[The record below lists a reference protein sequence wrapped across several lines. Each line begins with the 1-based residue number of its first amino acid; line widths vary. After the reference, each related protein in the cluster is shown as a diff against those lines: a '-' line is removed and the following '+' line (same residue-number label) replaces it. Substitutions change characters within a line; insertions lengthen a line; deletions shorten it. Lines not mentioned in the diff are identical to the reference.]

1 MSFFSL
7 IQLLLQK
14 SSTFLCTQHYVLSLP
29 YFFSQ
34 TKYAPKLK
42 KQRRQKN
49 TKPKP
54 KYSSIQA
61 KSKKKKAWGLL
72 CIGQLLLSLNV
83 FWVLLIH
90 LASLHWR
97 KWVFPLLAGISH
109 KQFLVRDGTL
119 YPPTPFLSAE
129 IVYGLNLCRYCMCY
143 HSVWVHMCISPVWLG
158 RYSFCSLHAP
168 SIPGSQSSFS
178 FLHANPWALRGE
190 SPIRVECS
198 SLSLSPHYPVVGLSV
213 NYHLLREASL
223 MRTGVASDRGVI
235 VILNCCHLERLDF
248 WTLFLPVLLW
258 CSWSFLSGNIH

>member
-1 MSFFSL
+1 MLFFSL

-29 YFFSQ
+29 YFFFSNKIHSQ
-34 TKYAPKLK
+34 IKKTKETK
-42 KQRRQKN
+42 KIPN
-49 TKPKP
+49 PNLN
-54 KYSSIQA
+54 IQA
-61 KSKKKKAWGLL
+61 YKQKVKRKAWGLL

-168 SIPGSQSSFS
+168 SIPGS
-178 FLHANPWALRGE
+178 
-190 SPIRVECS
+190 
-198 SLSLSPHYPVVGLSV
+198 
-213 NYHLLREASL
+213 
-223 MRTGVASDRGVI
+223 
-235 VILNCCHLERLDF
+235 
-248 WTLFLPVLLW
+248 
-258 CSWSFLSGNIH
+258 